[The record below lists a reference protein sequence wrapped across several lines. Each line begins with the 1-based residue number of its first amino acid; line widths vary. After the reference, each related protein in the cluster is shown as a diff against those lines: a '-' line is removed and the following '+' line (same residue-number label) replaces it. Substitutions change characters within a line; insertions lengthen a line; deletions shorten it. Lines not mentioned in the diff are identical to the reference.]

1 MQKEQQ
7 QTITTAYEEEVQNL
21 TLDDMFEQA
30 ERRSSI
36 DVISDITEEL
46 QDWYENDERSFR
58 TGHHNLITSLK
69 GNNFRATLL
78 YKVEHLESESEQP
91 IAFNLCS
98 SSIKSLGYII
108 EDILP
113 DDGEGYALKKTLRIY
128 GHTMDYENEF
138 DSQLDKKLTYAFAS
152 DFATKFDY
160 VELSGCFSDVETM
173 RDVIMTLYKRLTRQD
188 YISKIIL
195 HLDSMVKDDDGKW
208 RTVADLIHSGYVE
221 SSVVRIPNIVEY
233 AFRRLELAYT
243 EKLYTTEYKEGS
255 CDLLAETETES

>member
-7 QTITTAYEEEVQNL
+7 QPITPTYEEEIQNL

-46 QDWYENDERSFR
+46 QDWYENDEHSFR
-58 TGHHNLITSLK
+58 NGHHNLITSLK

-78 YKVEHLESESEQP
+78 YKVDHLESESKQP

-113 DDGEGYALKKTLRIY
+113 DDGEGYVLKKTLRVY
-128 GHTMDYENEF
+128 GHTMEYENEF
-138 DSQLDKKLTYAFAS
+138 DSQLDKKLTDAFAS

-160 VELSGCFSDVETM
+160 VELSGCFPDVETM
-173 RDVIMTLYKRLTRQD
+173 RDVIMTLYKRLTRPD
-188 YISKIIL
+188 YISKVIL

-233 AFRRLELAYT
+233 AFGRLDPAYT

-255 CDLLAETETES
+255 GDLLAETETES

>member
-7 QTITTAYEEEVQNL
+7 QPITTTYEEEIQNL

-58 TGHHNLITSLK
+58 TGYHNLITSLK

-78 YKVEHLESESEQP
+78 YKVDHLESESKQP

-113 DDGEGYALKKTLRIY
+113 DDGEGYPKKTLRIY

-160 VELSGCFSDVETM
+160 VELSGCFPDVETM

-233 AFRRLELAYT
+233 AFGRLDPAYT

-255 CDLLAETETES
+255 GDLLAETETES

>member
-1 MQKEQQ
+1 
-7 QTITTAYEEEVQNL
+7 
-21 TLDDMFEQA
+21 MFEQA

-78 YKVEHLESESEQP
+78 YKVDYLDSKDKQP
-91 IAFNLCS
+91 ITVNLCS

-113 DDGEGYALKKTLRIY
+113 DDGEEYTLKKTLRIY

-138 DSQLDKKLTYAFAS
+138 DSQLDKKLTDAFAS

-160 VELSGCFSDVETM
+160 VELSGCFPDVETM

-188 YISKIIL
+188 YISKITL

-233 AFRRLELAYT
+233 AFGRLDSAYT

-255 CDLLAETETES
+255 DDLLEETDS

>member
-7 QTITTAYEEEVQNL
+7 QPITTTYEEEIQNL
-21 TLDDMFEQA
+21 TLDDMFELA

-58 TGHHNLITSLK
+58 NGYHNLITSLK

-78 YKVEHLESESEQP
+78 YKVEHLESESERP

-113 DDGEGYALKKTLRIY
+113 DDGEGYTMKKTLRIY

-160 VELSGCFSDVETM
+160 VELSGCFPDVETM
-173 RDVIMTLYKRLTRQD
+173 RDVIMTLYKSLTRQD
-188 YISKIIL
+188 YISKVIL

-233 AFRRLELAYT
+233 AFGRLDSAYT

-255 CDLLAETETES
+255 GDLLAETETES

>member
-1 MQKEQQ
+1 
-7 QTITTAYEEEVQNL
+7 
-21 TLDDMFEQA
+21 
-30 ERRSSI
+30 
-36 DVISDITEEL
+36 VISDITEEL

-78 YKVEHLESESEQP
+78 YKVDYLDSKDNQP
-91 IAFNLCS
+91 ITVNLCS

-113 DDGEGYALKKTLRIY
+113 DDEEEYTLKKTLRIY

-138 DSQLDKKLTYAFAS
+138 DSQIDKKLTDAFAS

-160 VELSGCFSDVETM
+160 VELSGCFPDVESM

-188 YISKIIL
+188 YISKITL

-233 AFRRLELAYT
+233 AFWRLDSAYT

-255 CDLLAETETES
+255 GDLLAETES